1 MALPQRRAD
10 GTLPPG
16 EHHIT
21 GLDEIRAAFPATTA
35 RRQALEAELVRFV
48 EAVRR
53 LALGTELVI
62 DGSYTTGKP
71 EPSDIDL
78 ALLST
83 GALEPEVLR
92 LLRAEGVDVD
102 VALDVFVEPTR
113 PGFAGW
119 ARFFSND
126 LAGVPRGVVALTI

>member
-16 EHHIT
+16 EHPIAN
-21 GLDEIRAAFPATTA
+21 LDEIRAAFPATTA
-35 RRQALEAELVRFV
+35 RRRTLEAELVRFV

-62 DGSYTTGKP
+62 DGSYMTGKP
-71 EPSDIDL
+71 EPSDLDL

-83 GALEPEVLR
+83 GAIEPEVLR

-102 VALDVFVEPTR
+102 AALDVFVEPTR
-113 PGFAGW
+113 PGFDGW
-119 ARFFSND
+119 VRFFSND
-126 LAGVPRGVVALTI
+126 SAGHPRGVVLLTI